1 MQPSISGGRL
11 KAPQYKDV
19 FCDHVMPL
27 TEMQAQV
34 ESSRCYY
41 CYDAPCIQACPTQI
55 DIPSFIRKIN
65 NGNIKGAAIDILSA
79 NIMGGTCSRACP
91 VETLCQEACVRE
103 HAEKKPVQIG
113 SLQRFAT
120 DEFFKQLDSEGKNK
134 KTGEKPFTRAKSTGK
149 KVAVVGA
156 GPAGMSCA
164 HRLAMLGHSV
174 TVYEAREKAGG
185 LNEYGLA
192 PYKMTDD
199 FAQKELD
206 FILSI
211 GGIEVKT
218 GKRLGQDIQLDGLK
232 KDYDAVFL
240 GLGLG
245 STNRLGIEGEDLPGV
260 IDAVAKISEIRQ
272 AQAKD
277 PSGSALAKVPVGRNV
292 VVIGGGNTAVD
303 IAIQIKRLGAE
314 FVTLVYRRGQEDMS
328 ATHHEQELAQKN
340 GVVLKTWAKP
350 SRILGDSKGVT
361 EVQFEYTAIS
371 GGKLS
376 GIGEFFSLK
385 ADQVFKAIGQ
395 KLEFSGLDVDGGKIV
410 VNDQFE
416 TKMAGIFAGGDCV
429 GPGED
434 LTVTAV
440 QQGKLAAMAID
451 QKLAKSQGGKRG

>member
-1 MQPSISGGRL
+1 MSGHPNIQGGRL

-65 NGNIKGAAIDILSA
+65 NGNVKGAAMDILSA

-120 DEFFKQLDSEGKNK
+120 DEFFKQLDGKGVE
-134 KTGEKPFTRAKSTGK
+134 KTTGQKPFTRAKPTGK
-149 KVAVVGA
+149 KVAVVGG

-164 HRLAMLGHSV
+164 HRLAMHGHSV

-211 GGIEVKT
+211 GGIEIKN
-218 GKRLGQDIQLDGLK
+218 GKRLGKDVQLEQLK

-240 GLGLG
+240 GVGLG
-245 STNRLGIEGEDLPGV
+245 STNRLGIEGEELPGV
-260 IDAVAKISEIRQ
+260 IDAVAKIAEIRQ
-272 AQAKD
+272 AKD
-277 PSGSALAKVPVGRNV
+277 LSQVPVGRNV
-292 VVIGGGNTAVD
+292 IIIGGGNTAVD
-303 IAIQIKRLGAE
+303 IAIQMKRLGAE
-314 FVTLVYRRGQEDMS
+314 FVTLVYRRGQEEMS

-340 GVVLKTWAKP
+340 GVLLKTWAKP
-350 SRILGDSKGVT
+350 TKILGTPQGVT
-361 EVQFEYTAIS
+361 EIQFEYTELK
-371 GGKLS
+371 GGKLV
-376 GIGEFFSLK
+376 GLGDFFSLK
-385 ADQVFKAIGQ
+385 ADQIFKAIGQ
-395 KLEFSGLDVDGGKIV
+395 KLEFAGLEVDGGKIA

-416 TKMAGIFAGGDCV
+416 TKMAGVFAGGDCI

-440 QQGKLAAMAID
+440 QQGKLAAMSIHK
-451 QKLAKSQGGKRG
+451 KLGGGNG